1 MGGVLVIVPCGLSK
15 VWDKNPQAGPTAT
28 SLTYTGPPFRLNK
41 QYAERY
47 GDSWVILSAKYGF
60 IPPDFIIPGPYDV
73 TFKRKSTN
81 PVALEVLT
89 EQVPRM
95 GLNGFEVVIGLDGK
109 EYRSV
114 IEHAFGSSGAELRFP
129 FAGLDIMKMMRAT
142 KIALSQAE

>member
-15 VWDKNPQAGPTAT
+15 VWGKNPQAGPTAA
-28 SLTYTGPPFRLNK
+28 SLAYTGPPFRLNK

-47 GDSWVILSAKYGF
+47 GDRWVILSAKYGF
-60 IPPDFIIPGPYDV
+60 IPPDFIVPGPYNV

-89 EQVPRM
+89 EQVRGM
-95 GLNGFEVVIGLDGK
+95 GLNGFEVVIGLGGK

-114 IEHAFGSSGAELRFP
+114 IEQAFTSSGAKLRFP
-129 FAGLDIMKMMRAT
+129 FAGLDIMKMMQAT
-142 KIALSQAE
+142 KIALS

>member
-15 VWDKNPQAGPTAT
+15 VWGKNPQAGPTAA
-28 SLTYTGPPFRLNK
+28 SLAYTGPPFRLNK

-47 GDSWVILSAKYGF
+47 GDRWVILSAKYGF

-81 PVALEVLT
+81 PIALEVLT
-89 EQVPRM
+89 EQVRRM
-95 GLNGFEVVIGLDGK
+95 GLNGFEMVIGLGGK

-114 IEHAFGSSGAELRFP
+114 IEQAFGSSGPELRFP

-142 KIALSQAE
+142 KSALSQAK

>member
-15 VWDKNPQAGPTAT
+15 VWDKNPQAGPVAA
-28 SLTYTGPPFRLNK
+28 SLAYTGPPFRLNK

-47 GDSWVILSAKYGF
+47 GDRWVILSAKYGF
-60 IPPDFIIPGPYDV
+60 IPPDFIIPEPYDV

-81 PVALEVLT
+81 PVALAVLT
-89 EQVPRM
+89 ELVRGM
-95 GLNGFEVVIGLDGK
+95 GLDGFEVVIGLGGK

-114 IEHAFGSSGAELRFP
+114 IEQAFRSSGVELRFP

-142 KIALSQAE
+142 KVALSQAG